1 MKPVIERLTPTA
13 EAEIVAVERVQGN
26 DFGCQW
32 HFHPEVE
39 LTYVAKGGTH
49 RWIGD
54 KMTALREHDLVLIG
68 SNLPHD
74 YRNDLVEGIPP
85 TDVDALVIQF
95 QPGFLGNA
103 WLERA
108 GMDAV
113 NQLFKK
119 ASHGLEIT
127 GKTRDSVVSLM
138 KSMEKLH
145 GMRRLIA
152 LLEILDL
159 LSTSSDLETIASPGF
174 EPAIQQAD
182 SERMSKI
189 VSYIQKH
196 MEDTLYLREVAKH
209 AGMTE
214 VSFSRYFRSRTGKT
228 FPAYLNELRVARIC
242 RQLAESDATISE
254 IALGCGYESFANFE
268 RQFHRLHGCSPKE
281 YRARAL
287 RKRNMSAG

>member
-1 MKPVIERLTPTA
+1 MKPVIERLTPSA
-13 EAEIVAVERVQGN
+13 EAEIVAVERVRGS

-32 HFHPEVE
+32 HFHPELE

-54 KMTALREHDLVLIG
+54 KITPLREHDLVLIG

-74 YRNDLVEGIPP
+74 YRNDLTDDAAL
-85 TDVDALVIQF
+85 TDVDALVVQF
-95 QPGFLGNA
+95 HPGFLGQA
-103 WLERA
+103 WLERS
-108 GMDAV
+108 GMELINRLLKQA
-113 NQLFKK
+113 
-119 ASHGLEIT
+119 AHGLQIT
-127 GKTRDSVVSLM
+127 GKTRDDVVSCM
-138 KSMEKLH
+138 KSLENSH
-145 GMRRLIA
+145 GVRRLIT
-152 LLEILDL
+152 LLEILDI

-196 MEDTLYLREVAKH
+196 MADTLYLGDVAKH

-228 FPAYLNELRVARIC
+228 FPAYLNELRIARIC